1 MQLVAHLR
9 RGNPKIGRR
18 DEQYGRSDALGGASR
33 MRFLEQLNI
42 EPGLLLAA
50 GIALLAF
57 IMLRKS
63 MRHYRRV
70 RAQQPLEVSIDR
82 SKSPTPLLDS
92 PNDILRW
99 QVEMHDTARDLK
111 AELDSKI
118 SALQTLLLLAEQER
132 QRLEEVLER
141 SEVRPQN
148 DAAHNTNAIDVRTNA
163 AAGGPIMPGNEQQ
176 RSEIYSLSDHG
187 ATPFEIAEQLAVPVG
202 EVEFVLGMRGR

>member
-1 MQLVAHLR
+1 
-9 RGNPKIGRR
+9 
-18 DEQYGRSDALGGASR
+18 

-70 RAQQPLEVSIDR
+70 RSQQPAEISIDR

-92 PNDILRW
+92 PNDVIRW
-99 QVEMHDTARDLK
+99 QVEMHETARDLK

-118 SALQTLLLLAEQER
+118 SALQTLLLLAAQER
-132 QRLEEVLER
+132 QRLEGVLQR
-141 SEVRPQN
+141 SEHHRPQN
-148 DAAHNTNAIDVRTNA
+148 GSAHSSTNTNETRSKESAS
-163 AAGGPIMPGNEQQ
+163 GPIMPGSEEQ
-176 RSEIYSLSDHG
+176 RCEIYSLSDHG
-187 ATPFEIAEQLAVPVG
+187 ATPCEIAEQLAVPVG